1 MKFLALTPA
10 LLAAACATQP
20 FEEQHVV
27 PTAYGTTISVPRE
40 GDEEVPEAGP
50 VATGALK
57 GAGKGAG
64 ACLMPAAFG
73 AQAAGP
79 IGLVVGGIVT
89 LYCLPFGIVAGAVIG
104 GMGGS
109 APIEQSAALPTA
121 N

>member
-20 FEEQHVV
+20 FEEQPVV
-27 PTAYGTTISVPRE
+27 PTAYGTTISAAQ
-40 GDEEVPEAGP
+40 DDKAEVPEAGP

-73 AQAAGP
+73 AQVAGP
-79 IGLVVGGIVT
+79 IGLVAGGFIT
-89 LYCLPFGIVAGAVIG
+89 LYCLPFGIVAGALIG
-104 GMGGS
+104 GMGGA